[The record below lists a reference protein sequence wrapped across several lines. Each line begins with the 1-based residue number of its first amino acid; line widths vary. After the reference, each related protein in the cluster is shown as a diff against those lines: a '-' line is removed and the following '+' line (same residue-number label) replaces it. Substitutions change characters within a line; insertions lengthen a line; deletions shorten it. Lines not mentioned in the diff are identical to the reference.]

1 MRILFSGD
9 HLLKEITPNVSLWSE
24 EVDVLD
30 LYLTNLK
37 KLTELEIKMVLP
49 GHGKPFSKFEKRIWE
64 LERHHLERCE
74 EILLI

>member
-1 MRILFSGD
+1 
-9 HLLKEITPNVSLWSE
+9 
-24 EVDVLD
+24 VDVLD
-30 LYLTNLK
+30 LYLIFNKLK